1 VTRRVVITGAGL
13 LTGLADSPPALHA
26 ALCAGRTALRPVAPG
41 DALPAGCRL
50 AAPAPFAPEAYL
62 GERNLRPLDRAGQ
75 LLACA
80 AGLALA
86 DSGWGP
92 ELRQAHEV
100 GLVAGTVFS
109 GARTIAEFDRRAQR
123 EGPCYASPMDFANT
137 VINAAA
143 GQTAIWHDLRGVNST
158 VAAGASSGLRALAH
172 AADLVRAGRA
182 AAVLAGGFEE
192 LSLESAHGFARAG
205 LLAGADGD
213 GERPVPFDARR
224 NGIALGEGAALLML
238 EDAGRAVE
246 RGAAPRAEVRGYGVA
261 FDPSLGRSAA
271 GAAAAVARA
280 MEAALH
286 DAGVSAD
293 DVDAVSASANGSVV
307 GDRAEALALQAVF
320 GRRGPRPAVTAVKAA
335 LGEALGAAGALQ
347 VLALTEALRDG
358 TLPGVGGLEEVEAD
372 FLRGKVVAHGRRLPL
387 RTALVSS
394 VGVDGDCC
402 ALVLTAWAA

>member
-1 VTRRVVITGAGL
+1 MARRVVITGAGL
-13 LTGLADSPPALHA
+13 LTGLADSPKALHA

-41 DALPAGCRL
+41 GPLAPGCRL
-50 AAPAPFAPEAYL
+50 AAPAAFAPEAYL
-62 GERNLRPLDRAGQ
+62 GERNFRPLDRAGQ

-86 DSGWGP
+86 DSGWSP
-92 ELRQAHEV
+92 EMLREQEV

-143 GQTAIWHDLRGVNST
+143 GQTAIGHNLRGVNST

-182 AAVLAGGFEE
+182 AAALAGGFEE
-192 LSLESAHGFARAG
+192 LSLESSHGFTRAG
-205 LLAGADGD
+205 LLAGADG
-213 GERPVPFDARR
+213 GRECPVPFDARR
-224 NGIALGEGAALLML
+224 NGLALGEGAALLML
-238 EDAGRAVE
+238 EDAGRAAE
-246 RGAAPRAEVRGYGVA
+246 RGAVPRAEVRGHGVA
-261 FDPSLGRSAA
+261 FDASLGHSAA

-280 MEAALH
+280 MEAALR
-286 DAGVSAD
+286 DAGLSPD
-293 DVDAVSASANGSVV
+293 DVDAVSASANGSVA

-320 GRRGPRPAVTAVKAA
+320 DRRGPRPAVTAVKAA

-347 VLALTEALRDG
+347 ALAMTEALRDG
-358 TLPGVGGLEEVEAD
+358 TLPGVCGLEEAEGD
-372 FLRGKVVAHGRRLPL
+372 FLKGKVVPHARRLPL

-394 VGVDGDCC
+394 VGLDGDCC
-402 ALVLTAWAA
+402 SLVLTAWA